1 MAILEE
7 ERKAVNAH
15 AMDSYVGV
23 EVQFKSLLKSVKQIK
38 VNVKFSRYR
47 PEQALGG
54 SGRLRLRIFS
64 TFGTMKVV
72 RSSHL
77 RTGRLYPQQF
87 SWYSFLEAESTP
99 GHVVPSVATEKKFPS
114 DTTVDRSRD
123 PPTSSTVP

>member
-54 SGRLRLRIFS
+54 SGRLRPQIYDVRHYE
-64 TFGTMKVV
+64 GGKVV
-72 RSSHL
+72 TLTHRQSL
-77 RTGRLYPQQF
+77 
-87 SWYSFLEAESTP
+87 
-99 GHVVPSVATEKKFPS
+99 
-114 DTTVDRSRD
+114 
-123 PPTSSTVP
+123 PPTVFLVLISRG